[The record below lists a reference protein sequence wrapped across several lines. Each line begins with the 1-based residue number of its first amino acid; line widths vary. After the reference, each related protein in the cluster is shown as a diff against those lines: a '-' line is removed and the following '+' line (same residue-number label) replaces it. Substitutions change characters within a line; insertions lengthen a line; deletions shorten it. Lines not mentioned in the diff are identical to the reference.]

1 MTLPRNSTRFI
12 RSKRILCFLTVSLL
26 TVTTYSQQDSKLEE
40 LLLAITNKHDITYDS
55 FSRYGDFYVF
65 GEKGNEGEL
74 ETYKAV
80 TVIGLGSE
88 DYWII
93 KSEKVSYDPNTTVLD
108 INDCMLEKFINDS
121 KSLDPVES
129 YKHINFTV
137 NTTERTSTM
146 IPVKQDQ
153 TK

>member
-1 MTLPRNSTRFI
+1 MTLPQNLTRLNYYM
-12 RSKRILCFLTVSLL
+12 RILCFLTVSLL
-26 TVTTYSQQDSKLEE
+26 SVTTYSQQDSKLEE
-40 LLLAITNKHDITYDS
+40 WLLAITNKHDIKYDS

-74 ETYKAV
+74 ETYKAA
-80 TVIGLGSE
+80 TVIEKGPEG
-88 DYWII
+88 YWIV
-93 KSEKVSYDPNTTVLD
+93 KSEKVSYDPNTTILD

-121 KSLDPVES
+121 KSLEPVES

-146 IPVKQDQ
+146 LPAKQDN